1 MILSADESQELLRL
15 VEAKQGETC
24 ALDPAHA
31 LVLYAL
37 KLVAPIGGNR
47 DNGYIPTKAGLKLA
61 KTLEAAQEQR
71 LPPTLPMTTMRY
83 RNTDPYWPF
92 PVCIRASR

>member
-1 MILSADESQELLRL
+1 MILSADESAELLRL

-24 ALDPAHA
+24 TLDPAHA

-47 DNGYIPTKAGLKLA
+47 DNGYMPTKAGLKLA
-61 KTLEAAQEQR
+61 KTLEASQEQR
-71 LPPTLPMTTMRY
+71 FTRILPSWYIHMRNARGLAVTT
-83 RNTDPYWPF
+83 
-92 PVCIRASR
+92 